1 MQHMSADLPTQRH
14 QALDLAGVFATFIRT
29 AVEDGTV
36 TITHN
41 LTQCDEDCT
50 L

>member
-1 MQHMSADLPTQRH
+1 MQHMSADPPTQRH

-29 AVEDGTV
+29 AVEDATV
-36 TITHN
+36 TIPHN
-41 LTQCDEDCT
+41 LIQCDEACT